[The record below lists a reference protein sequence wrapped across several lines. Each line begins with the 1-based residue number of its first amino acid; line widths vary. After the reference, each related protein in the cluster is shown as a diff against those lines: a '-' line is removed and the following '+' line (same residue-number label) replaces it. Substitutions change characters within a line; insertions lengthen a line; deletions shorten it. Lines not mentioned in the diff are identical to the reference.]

1 MDETLKKIED
11 FHGHLGP
18 YVILGYK
25 MGQISNQILGKN
37 PFEKKAVVFTFDQ
50 PPHSCI
56 IDGIQLSSG
65 CTLGK
70 KNIKIYKKENLKV
83 IFSNKNGKQVEII
96 LKSNIINEVDTI
108 VTDNN
113 ILIYSKNIWER
124 NDEELFDIIFNDIDE
139 K

>member
-1 MDETLKKIED
+1 MDETLKQIKD
-11 FHGHLGP
+11 FHGHIGP

-25 MGQISNQILGKN
+25 MGKISNIEIGVN
-37 PFEKKAVVFTFDQ
+37 PFEKNAKVYTNIQ

-70 KNIKIYKKENLKV
+70 NNIKIFTEENLKV
-83 IFSNKNGKQVEII
+83 IFSNKNGKKLEIA
-96 LKSNIINEVDTI
+96 LKPEIKNEIDTTI
-108 VTDNN
+108 TD
-113 ILIYSKNIWER
+113 KNIEKYSMNIWKK
-124 NDEELFDIIFNDIDE
+124 NDEELFDIIFNDTNE